1 MNALQ
6 VETPNY
12 VLLDHTQRIGPEL
25 LALDSGQ
32 DCIAVYGFSDK
43 QPYDAFCEHSELAL
57 TPYPLVKGY
66 LRNRLE
72 VAGDTILVVVI
83 DAAGPDEPTLVAS
96 TMQLVLEAQEKDSP
110 QVAVSYRLS
119 KDAQSLAYRVET
131 HSSVV
136 PLRLH
141 KQDHI

>member
-1 MNALQ
+1 MMNALL

-12 VLLDHTQRIGPEL
+12 VLLDRTQRIRPEL

-32 DCIAVYGFSDK
+32 KCTAVYGFSDK
-43 QPYDAFCEHSELAL
+43 QPYDAFCENSELAL

-72 VAGDTILVVVI
+72 VAGDAILIVVI
-83 DAAGPDEPTLVAS
+83 DPAGPDEPILDAS
-96 TMQLVLEAQEKDSP
+96 TMQLVLEAHEKESP
-110 QVAVSYRLS
+110 HVTVSYRLT
-119 KDAQSLAYRVET
+119 KDEQLPAYRVEKYG
-131 HSSVV
+131 SGV

-141 KQDHI
+141 K

>member
-1 MNALQ
+1 MMSVLL

-12 VLLDHTQRIGPEL
+12 VLLERTQRIGPEL

-43 QPYDAFCEHSELAL
+43 QPYDAFCENSELAL

-72 VAGDTILVVVI
+72 VAEDTILLIAI
-83 DAAGPDEPTLVAS
+83 DAAGPDEPILNAA
-96 TMQLVLEAQEKDSP
+96 TMQLVLEAHETQSS
-110 QVAVSYRLS
+110 QVSVSYRLT
-119 KDAQSLAYRVET
+119 KDEQTPAYCVEEYG
-131 HSSVV
+131 SVV
-136 PLRLH
+136 PMRLH
-141 KQDHI
+141 R

>member
-12 VLLDHTQRIGPEL
+12 VLLDRTQRIGPEL

-72 VAGDTILVVVI
+72 VAGDTILIIAI
-83 DAAGPDEPTLVAS
+83 DAASPDEPILNAS
-96 TMQLVLEAQEKDSP
+96 TMQLVLDAQEKQSP
-110 QVAVSYRLS
+110 QVSVSYRLT
-119 KDAQSLAYRVET
+119 KDERSPGYRVEECG
-131 HSSVV
+131 SVV
-136 PLRLH
+136 PIRLH
-141 KQDHI
+141 R